1 MKNEFYGVLTKVFYS
16 GNANKAGGEY
26 KLTFMNIHTN
36 EEIELYVKVKTK
48 LQFDMSKQ
56 YVYRVIYVRGIIIGL
71 YILCDSIQGY
81 VNGEILDQS
90 NNNIIE
96 VVNPKIAFI
105 LHWTIVIII
114 FAFISYFLLSIFR

>member
-26 KLTFMNIHTN
+26 ALTFLDIESK

-90 NNNIIE
+90 NNNIIDG
-96 VVNPKIAFI
+96 VNPKVAFL

-114 FAFISYFLLSIFR
+114 FAFISYFLLSMFR

>member
-16 GNANKAGGEY
+16 GNANKSWGEY

-81 VNGEILDQS
+81 VNGEILDHS
-90 NNNIIE
+90 NNNIIDG
-96 VVNPKIAFI
+96 VNPKVAFL

-114 FAFISYFLLSIFR
+114 FAFISYFLLSMFR